1 MKVNT
6 CAHETSLEGLVGRE
20 GEGFLGAAIACE
32 ASPRGNP
39 SGLPWSDPIRTPMII
54 FIIIVS
60 E

>member
-32 ASPRGNP
+32 ASQEGILRACRGVTL
-39 SGLPWSDPIRTPMII
+39 SALL
-54 FIIIVS
+54 
-60 E
+60 